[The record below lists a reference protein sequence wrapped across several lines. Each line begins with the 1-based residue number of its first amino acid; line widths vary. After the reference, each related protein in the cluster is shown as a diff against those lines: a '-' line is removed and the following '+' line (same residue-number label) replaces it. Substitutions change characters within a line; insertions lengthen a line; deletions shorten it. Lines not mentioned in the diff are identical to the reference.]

1 MRLQQNTGHKMA
13 VKKTKQQR
21 RQARKTKAGKAR
33 AEKLKARLEKVRNAD
48 ISISLLTELEPMQ
61 DEPWSGC
68 EHCNDGSTQK
78 QVDDYKRIGAMIKER
93 CKHCGSPHLISYP
106 MGAITC

>member
-1 MRLQQNTGHKMA
+1 MA

-21 RQARKTKAGKAR
+21 RQARKAKTEKAREEQRKAR
-33 AEKLKARLEKVRNAD
+33 AARVLERVRGAD

-61 DEPWSGC
+61 DEPWDGC
-68 EHCNDGSTQK
+68 EHCNDGSTQR

-106 MGAITC
+106 MMEAVTC